1 MKANRSDKIWNTISA
16 LVLALVVLVLGR
28 LVWQIWKLN
37 MLPGKYFL
45 ILCAASLVLIVLLS
59 LFMFTKKRGK
69 WQKKA
74 RHGKQVFGYILSIL
88 IVAGCLVGSGAVG
101 RVLNTVTSITA
112 PQKVSVVLEVYVR
125 ADDKAEYLQDTAGYT
140 FALPED
146 ISQTEIAP
154 VLDELKELLGGDLT
168 TKLYPNITT
177 QMEALFSGD
186 ADAVILNSA
195 YLTILEDV
203 EGFEDYESKI
213 RLIHEEIV
221 EQEVP
226 QETQSASKLPLIPV
240 RPQKP
245 EEEAYTGMLLYA
257 SGIDSRH
264 NVHTNGRSDVNILVA
279 VNPVTHQI
287 LLINTPRDTYV
298 ENPAS
303 GKNAMDKLTHLGL
316 WGTEN
321 SMEALGILYGFE
333 PEYSARI
340 NFSGFETLVDAVGG
354 VTIYSDVAFTAYG
367 QTYIQKGANYL
378 NGEQALHFARER
390 KTLAGGDNTRGKNQ
404 MKLIAAIVDK
414 MSASTLLRNYD
425 EILESLEG
433 MFVTDMPA
441 EKIGQL
447 VQTQLSEMPKWEIF
461 SCALTGQGTSDKCW
475 SSGTYAYVMY
485 PDEESVEHISELI
498 EMVLKGETL
507 TQDIVNGNS

>member
-1 MKANRSDKIWNTISA
+1 MKSNRSDKVWNIISA
-16 LVLALVVLVLGR
+16 LVLTLVVLVLGR
-28 LVWQIWKLN
+28 LIWQIWKLN
-37 MLPGKYFL
+37 MLPGKFFL
-45 ILCAASLVLIVLLS
+45 ILCAVLLVLVGLLS
-59 LFMFTKKRGK
+59 LLLFTKRRGK

-88 IVAGCLVGSGAVG
+88 IVVGCLIGSGAVG

-112 PQKVSVVLEVYVR
+112 PQKISVVLEVYVR
-125 ADDKAEYLQDTAGYT
+125 ADDKAEYLQDTAGYI

-146 ISQTEIAP
+146 ISQTEISP
-154 VLDELKELLGGDLT
+154 VLDELKELLGGDLI
-168 TKLYPNITT
+168 TKLYPNITA
-177 QMEALFSGD
+177 QIDALFSGE
-186 ADAVILNSA
+186 ADAVILNGA
-195 YLTILEDV
+195 YLTILEEV
-203 EGFEDYESKI
+203 EGFEDYESRI

-221 EQEVP
+221 EKEIP

-245 EEEAYTGMLLYA
+245 EEVEYTGLLLYA

-333 PEYSARI
+333 PVYSARI
-340 NFSGFETLVDAVGG
+340 NFSGFETLVDAIGG
-354 VTIYSDVAFTAYG
+354 VTVYSDVAFTAYG
-367 QTYIQKGANYL
+367 ETYIRKGENHL
-378 NGEQALHFARER
+378 NGKQALHFARER
-390 KTLAGGDNTRGKNQ
+390 KRLAGGDNTRGKNQ
-404 MKLIAAIVDK
+404 MKLIAAIVDQL
-414 MSASTLLRNYD
+414 SADTILRNYAQ
-425 EILESLEG
+425 ILDSLEG

-441 EKIGQL
+441 EKIGEL
-447 VQTQLSEMPKWEIF
+447 VQTQLSEMPEWEIF

-485 PDEESVEHISELI
+485 PDEASLEHISELI

-507 TQDIVNGNS
+507 TQEIVNGNS